1 MVRSDKEKKTFY
13 QNQTQVFFDMMI
25 TKCHTT
31 VENDKWP
38 LTEYVLQDINLGRD
52 AILHQAVSEES
63 LLKFLSGT
71 VSNTYIKVMNG
82 LTWAITIKRLYL
94 IRSDNYTVKHQHHV
108 LLESCFSLPLFSIQK

>member
-1 MVRSDKEKKTFY
+1 
-13 QNQTQVFFDMMI
+13 MMM
-25 TKCHTT
+25 TKCQTT

-71 VSNTYIKVMNG
+71 VSNT
-82 LTWAITIKRLYL
+82 
-94 IRSDNYTVKHQHHV
+94 
-108 LLESCFSLPLFSIQK
+108 

>member
-1 MVRSDKEKKTFY
+1 MVRSDTEKKKTFY
-13 QNQTQVFFDMMI
+13 QNQTQVFFDMMMI

-71 VSNTYIKVMNG
+71 VSNT
-82 LTWAITIKRLYL
+82 
-94 IRSDNYTVKHQHHV
+94 
-108 LLESCFSLPLFSIQK
+108 